1 MVIDNENHPIERI
14 MDNALTKIRSFVDA
28 NTIIGTPIHTVDG
41 ISIVPISRV
50 TMGFLTGGG
59 EYGDIVNTYEQL
71 PFAGGS
77 GAGVSV
83 SPVGFLVSNGQTVKL
98 VNIDD
103 KSAFENIL
111 ELIPKLVSS
120 VFCNN
125 SNCDKKGK

>member
-28 NTIIGTPIHTVDG
+28 NTIIGTPIHTMDG

>member
-28 NTIIGTPIHTVDG
+28 NTIIGAPIHTVDG

-59 EYGDIVNTYEQL
+59 EYGDVASNYEQL

-98 VNIDD
+98 INIED

-111 ELIPKLVSS
+111 ELLPKLVSS
-120 VFCNN
+120 VFCNG
-125 SNCDKKGK
+125 SSCDKKGK